1 MVSGLGNLSAEGT
14 VPTQWNVLITS
25 STELAIVVLVSWIS
39 EMVSAK
45 CASKAWDKR
54 NKLFREF
61 LLSKVFWSRPHGLF
75 QTFYLSTDSHFAAVV
90 VFVVFALAKLDLN
103 KFSSPFE
110 SSSWRVSE
118 INSSWD
124 VTQRHFWRVRGECC
138 VTSQKMAVRQTQVV
152 SDCVIYTN
160 LHLRH
165 NRND

>member
-14 VPTQWNVLITS
+14 VPTQWNVLIPS
-25 STELAIVVLVSWIS
+25 STELAIVGLVSWIS

-45 CASKAWDKR
+45 FASKAWDKR

-75 QTFYLSTDSHFAAVV
+75 HTFTYLPTVILSL
-90 VFVVFALAKLDLN
+90 FVTVFALAKLDLN